1 MRAAAPPRALAAAA
15 APRRPPLRRAHP
27 ARALPPPPAHPATV
41 RSLFALQGLVLQV
54 LMVQPV
60 AELVTFR
67 GQIASV
73 LRRRLGLDRH
83 LLDHLQ
89 AVALDPGDL
98 LRVVRQDPDR
108 RETEVGE
115 DLVADAV

>member
-1 MRAAAPPRALAAAA
+1 MHAAPPPRGREAAAA
-15 APRRPPLRRAHP
+15 ARIPRLPPLCRARPPRAPPPSP
-27 ARALPPPPAHPATV
+27 ARPATV
-41 RSLFALQGLVLQV
+41 RSLSALQRLVPHV
-54 LMVQPV
+54 LMVKLV

-67 GQIASV
+67 GQIACV

-89 AVALDPGDL
+89 AVPLDPGDL

-108 RETEVGE
+108 RE
-115 DLVADAV
+115 